1 MEIKNTEYEKALK
14 QVIDTRLQRKK
25 IYGDGWKQHEDW
37 EILAFIKNKV
47 GRLQHLLF
55 NSDIESD
62 EKIEDTYKAGIIEP
76 LKIKTQAISSASEM
90 TNTILRIDDILY
102 ANS

>member
-62 EKIEDTYKAGIIEP
+62 EKIEDTLVDLINYSLFMLQNRIERG
-76 LKIKTQAISSASEM
+76 KNGTKK
-90 TNTILRIDDILY
+90 
-102 ANS
+102 